1 MRKRAVSKINKPP
14 ILVLLLIAALTT
26 LYINPDLQDPFNSP
40 KMWILIIG
48 GAWISGYILN
58 LESKGLSRQ
67 ISQKNLLKVL
77 LIIFLFF
84 YLIAAILTDIKF
96 VAFFGDSGR
105 RVGFLT
111 YFFLSIFMYLSFRF
125 SSLEFIRLLK
135 AISLLIST
143 LLGIYGIL
151 QRNGMDFIEWA
162 NPYNAIISTFGNPNF
177 ASAGMA
183 MFAVICFG
191 ILFDRKTKKLART
204 LAALLVVN
212 LITLI
217 IASDSRQG
225 ILAFIAGASIV
236 VYVFLKSK
244 NVLVAKIF
252 IGFFLVLGISSVLG
266 MLQVGPFQNFLYKT
280 SISIRGYYWRA
291 ALEMVQSNPWF
302 GVGVDRYGESFK
314 KYREVGYPLNFG
326 FDITSSNA
334 HNIPLQIFATS
345 GVFTGTAYLALIVFI
360 FIRGI
365 STLRDSSKSN
375 SVLLLIP
382 FAGWITY
389 FAQSIISIEN
399 IGLAV
404 WGWIL
409 GGLVIG
415 ISYKDIDVNKN
426 WEQETSSTRYH
437 RRLYQP
443 MVSGLLSIVMIFII
457 SQLYI
462 SEKNVIRSRQYYN
475 PNNLIQNPEFYV
487 FANAAL
493 SSPFTDA
500 YYKLQVA
507 EILNSTDR
515 KDLALAQLLK
525 LNNQDSKNLDFLRP
539 LAIIYE
545 DKGEFKEAINFREQM
560 ISHDPWNCDNY
571 LRLGKLYKAIG
582 DEKKTLEM
590 LERIKRIAPQHPI
603 VETAQRELTIN
614 S

>member
-14 ILVLLLIAALTT
+14 ILVLLLIAALIT

-67 ISQKNLLKVL
+67 ISQGNLLKVL
-77 LIIFLFF
+77 LIVFLFF

-111 YFFLSIFMYLSFRF
+111 YFFLSIYMYLSFRF

-135 AISLLIST
+135 AISLIIST

-191 ILFDRKTKKLART
+191 ILFDRKSKKLTRT
-204 LAALLVVN
+204 LAALLLVN

-225 ILAFIAGASIV
+225 ILASIAGASII

-252 IGFFLVLGISSVLG
+252 IGFFLVLGICSVLG

-280 SISIRGYYWRA
+280 SLSIRGYYWRA

-314 KYREVGYPLNFG
+314 KYREVGYPINFG

-334 HNIPLQIFATS
+334 HSIPLQIFATS

-415 ISYKDIDVNKN
+415 ISYRDIDVNKN
-426 WEQETSSTRYH
+426 WEQEISSTRYH
-437 RRLYQP
+437 RKLYQP

-475 PNNLIQNPEFYV
+475 QSNLIQSPEFYV

-507 EILNSTDR
+507 EMLNSTDR

-545 DKGEFKEAINFREQM
+545 NTGEFKEAINFREQM

-590 LERIKRIAPQHPI
+590 LERIKQIAPQHPI